1 MTAAPVQPRRSTAAR
16 IAALAV
22 SLAASLAVSA
32 IGGQITA
39 TSVGDWYQALA
50 KPPLN
55 PPDWIFAPVWI
66 TLYVLMAVAAWRV
79 WDRGVAGAGRALR
92 IYALQLA
99 LNLGWTCLFF
109 GLRRPELAL
118 IEIAALLAAI
128 LWTIA
133 AFRGQDRIAAWLL
146 APYAAWVAFATYL
159 NAGIV
164 ALN

>member
-1 MTAAPVQPRRSTAAR
+1 MNAAPHPPRRSAAAR
-16 IAALAV
+16 IAALPI

-32 IGGQITA
+32 IGGRITA
-39 TSVGDWYQALA
+39 TSVGDWYQALI

-66 TLYVLMAVAAWRV
+66 TLYILMAIAAWRA
-79 WDRGVAGAGRALR
+79 WKHGGTGRALR
-92 IYALQLA
+92 IYVLQLA

-109 GLRRPELAL
+109 GLQQPTLAL
-118 IEIAALLAAI
+118 IEIVILLAAI
-128 LWTIA
+128 LWTVV
-133 AFRGQDRIAAWLL
+133 AFRAHDRIAAWLL
-146 APYAAWVAFATYL
+146 APYALWVAFAMYL

>member
-1 MTAAPVQPRRSTAAR
+1 MSAAAR
-16 IAALAV
+16 IAALPI

-32 IGGQITA
+32 IGGRITA
-39 TSVGDWYQALA
+39 TSAGDWYQALI

-66 TLYVLMAVAAWRV
+66 TLYILMAVAAWRV
-79 WDRGVAGAGRALR
+79 WKHGGTGGALR
-92 IYALQLA
+92 IYALQLV

-109 GLRRPELAL
+109 GLRQPALAL
-118 IEIAALLAAI
+118 IEILILLAAI

-133 AFRGQDRIAAWLL
+133 AFRTHDRIAAWLL
-146 APYAAWVAFATYL
+146 APYVLWVAFATYL